1 METLDLTVFRAAVFD
16 LDGTLIT
23 SEPHNRAQWFT
34 LFENHGWT
42 IDEDTYRRNF
52 IGRRGSDV
60 LASTPGPWQEFDLD
74 ELYAEALAI
83 VPDGDVAI
91 EPVAGA
97 AELVRWFASRQVSL
111 ALVTSARRNS
121 VDKAL
126 ELVGVRDLIEVVVTA
141 DDVTTGKPDPEG
153 FLLASELLGVPRAD
167 SVAFEDSSN
176 GVVAARAAGYRTV
189 VGVLTTLTA
198 DMLMEAGADV
208 TVDDLNDLL

>member
-1 METLDLTVFRAAVFD
+1 
-16 LDGTLIT
+16 
-23 SEPHNRAQWFT
+23 
-34 LFENHGWT
+34 
-42 IDEDTYRRNF
+42 
-52 IGRRGSDV
+52 
-60 LASTPGPWQEFDLD
+60 
-74 ELYAEALAI
+74 
-83 VPDGDVAI
+83 
-91 EPVAGA
+91 
-97 AELVRWFASRQVSL
+97 
-111 ALVTSARRNS
+111 
-121 VDKAL
+121 
-126 ELVGVRDLIEVVVTA
+126 VGVRDLIEVVVTA